1 MLQRLMAFLRRE
13 PWENSAEFDYT
24 KQFWGHALH
33 GLDRFD
39 KKRKFS
45 ITGHCSNVGFLFAPV
60 PKGGDT
66 LLIKFTNEKVG
77 VLRIH
82 KIEFFR
88 DPPDMF
94 AATVKFE
101 GLKPEGA
108 ANVQDNPAR

>member
-1 MLQRLMAFLRRE
+1 MLQRLIAFLRRE
-13 PWENSAEFDYT
+13 SWEDSKEFDYT
-24 KQFWGHALH
+24 KQSWGHALH

-45 ITGHCSNVGFLFAPV
+45 LTGHCSNVGFLFAPV
-60 PKGGDT
+60 PKAGDT

-77 VLRIH
+77 ILRIH

-108 ANVQDNPAR
+108 ANVQDNPA